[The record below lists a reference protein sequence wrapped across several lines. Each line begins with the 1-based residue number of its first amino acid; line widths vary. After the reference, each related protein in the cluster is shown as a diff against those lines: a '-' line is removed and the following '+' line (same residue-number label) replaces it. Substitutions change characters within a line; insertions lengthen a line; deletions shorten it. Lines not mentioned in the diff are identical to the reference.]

1 MNKLKSF
8 LVMFLMAWG
17 VYSAEG
23 EMDFIKGADVSMLK
37 QLEDNGAKFYDENNK
52 ETECMTILKNN
63 GVNYIRIR
71 AWVNPVD
78 EKGKPLGGGNNNKET
93 TIFLIERAKKLGFK
107 VLLDF
112 HYSDFWAD
120 PAKQNKPAL
129 WKDLT
134 GTQLENKLY
143 EYTKDMLLTL
153 KEKNISPDMV
163 QIGNELNGGMVWPN
177 GKTWK
182 QGEESIG
189 GYEGFIGL
197 LNAGIK
203 AVKEITPTAKIM
215 IHLADGGDNELYRR
229 VFDQITAK
237 KVDFDII
244 GLSFYPYWHGTFDDL
259 QRNLNDI
266 SKRYNKDVIVVEIA
280 YAYTLKDGDGFSN
293 IFGANE
299 EISGGFIASID
310 SQATVLRKLMSTLA
324 NVPNGK
330 GKGFFYWEP
339 DWIPTKGAGWK
350 TGEGNGWDN
359 QAMFDFNGK
368 ALDSLKVFMENPT
381 IKLENSAI
389 KSVNSLAITTYLNET
404 PKLPSKIDVIT
415 EDGSISKA
423 DVKWEKYSTDFLKK
437 TGSFNVIG
445 AVSGTDLKAKVT
457 ITIDS
462 LKNFVSDSSFESG
475 DIWKNTKWILEDT
488 KSSLQIEKN
497 KANVHSENNSIS
509 YWKDS
514 NFNFKIYQKIDGLE
528 NGTYKLSAWSM
539 GEKGK
544 KSLYLYS
551 NNGSLENKTSVI
563 DSGWSKWN
571 KFEINNINV
580 VNGSLEIGIYG
591 NCMSGDWGKID
602 SFELIRIK

>member
-1 MNKLKSF
+1 MRLLKCSDCNQEISITSDKCPYC
-8 LVMFLMAWG
+8 G
-17 VYSAEG
+17 SQ
-23 EMDFIKGADVSMLK
+23 K
-37 QLEDNGAKFYDENNK
+37 QFK
-52 ETECMTILKNN
+52 
-63 GVNYIRIR
+63 NYIFMRKELSKEGITPMEMMNFQR
-71 AWVNPVD
+71 RG
-78 EKGKPLGGGNNNKET
+78 GKIKIIHWGKWFKYGGIT
-93 TIFLIERAKKLGFK
+93 F
-107 VLLDF
+107 VLLF
-112 HYSDFWAD
+112 IVSAILGNQ
-120 PAKQNKPAL
+120 KV
-129 WKDLT
+129 
-134 GTQLENKLY
+134 
-143 EYTKDMLLTL
+143 EYTKPDGTIVEITQFELNKINEAKRD
-153 KEKNISPDMV
+153 KEKEKDLLLELKNKGISPDMV

-177 GKTWK
+177 GKTWV
-182 QGEESIG
+182 QGNEKIG
-189 GYEGFIGL
+189 GYEIFSNL
-197 LNAGIK
+197 LKAGIK
-203 AVKEITPTAKIM
+203 ATKETTPDAKIM

-259 QRNLNDI
+259 QGNLNDI

-280 YAYTLKDGDGFSN
+280 YAYKLKDGDGFSN

-299 EISGGFIASID
+299 EITGGFIASID
-310 SQATVLRKLMSTLA
+310 SQSTVLRKLMSTLA

-528 NGTYKLSAWSM
+528 NGTYKLSVWSM

>member
-189 GYEGFIGL
+189 GYEGFVGL

-280 YAYTLKDGDGFSN
+280 YAYKLKDGDGFSN

-299 EISGGFIASID
+299 EISGGFIASVE

-350 TGEGNGWDN
+350 TGEGNG
-359 QAMFDFNGK
+359 
-368 ALDSLKVFMENPT
+368 
-381 IKLENSAI
+381 
-389 KSVNSLAITTYLNET
+389 
-404 PKLPSKIDVIT
+404 
-415 EDGSISKA
+415 
-423 DVKWEKYSTDFLKK
+423 
-437 TGSFNVIG
+437 
-445 AVSGTDLKAKVT
+445 
-457 ITIDS
+457 
-462 LKNFVSDSSFESG
+462 
-475 DIWKNTKWILEDT
+475 
-488 KSSLQIEKN
+488 
-497 KANVHSENNSIS
+497 
-509 YWKDS
+509 
-514 NFNFKIYQKIDGLE
+514 
-528 NGTYKLSAWSM
+528 
-539 GEKGK
+539 
-544 KSLYLYS
+544 
-551 NNGSLENKTSVI
+551 
-563 DSGWSKWN
+563 
-571 KFEINNINV
+571 
-580 VNGSLEIGIYG
+580 
-591 NCMSGDWGKID
+591 
-602 SFELIRIK
+602 